1 MKKPALNESKI
12 LITGAGGFIGSHLA
26 ELCVEQG
33 YQVKA
38 FVHYN
43 SNNTWGWLE
52 GSKYLNEIEI
62 VTGDV
67 RDYDS
72 LFAAM
77 EGCKTV
83 FHLAALIGIPFSL
96 VSPLAYIETNITGTY
111 NILQAA
117 RRRKLNN
124 IIITSTSET
133 YGTAQYIPMDEKHPG
148 VAQSPYAASKIAAD
162 QLALS
167 FFRSFELPVKI
178 VRPFN
183 TYGPRQSARAIIPT
197 ILSQII
203 NNGKVVKLGNLNPTR
218 DFTFVDDTV
227 NAFLQV
233 AKSDKFVGVVVN
245 IGTNSE
251 VSIGELAKK
260 IAHIIDVDIE
270 IVSDKERIRPG
281 GMEVERL
288 RCDNNKIL
296 SQTDWRPQYNLD
308 KGLEATIS
316 WFRENSTI
324 FKHNIYN
331 I

>member
-1 MKKPALNESKI
+1 MAKPALNESKI

-38 FVHYN
+38 FIHYN
-43 SNNTWGWLE
+43 SQNSWGWLE

-77 EGCKTV
+77 EGCNTV

-117 RRRKLNN
+117 RQQKLNN

-133 YGTAQYIPMDEKHPG
+133 YGSAQYIPMDEKHPG
-148 VAQSPYAASKIAAD
+148 VAHSPYAASKISAD
-162 QLALS
+162 QMALS

-203 NNGKVVKLGNLNPTR
+203 NDAKVIKLGNLNPTR

-233 AKSDKFVGVVVN
+233 AGSDKFVGEVVN

-260 IAHIIDVDIE
+260 ILQIIDVDIE
-270 IVSDKERIRPG
+270 IISDNERIRPG

-296 SQTDWRPQYNLD
+296 SLTDWKPKYNLD